1 MQLSFVDGPK
11 EIAVLDSEAD
21 IISNIISITS
31 SNVGLHVNDD
41 PTQFF
46 DHKITSITINGRCI
60 VSVKNT
66 EHLRTVR
73 YKGKFPSKIGIFI
86 GIELDEANGDN
97 DGT

>member
-11 EIAVLDSEAD
+11 QIASLDSEAD
-21 IISNIISITS
+21 ILSNIISMTS
-31 SNVGLHVNDD
+31 SNIGLHVDDD
-41 PTQFF
+41 PTKFF
-46 DHKITSITINGRCI
+46 DNKLTSITINGRCI

-66 EHLRTVR
+66 EHLGTVR